1 MPQQLQQF
9 QAFIPMILLFI
20 VFYFLII
27 RPQQKRQKD
36 HQNLVSNLKVNDQAV
51 TIGGVYGKVV
61 KVKDNTFIL
70 RIAEKVEIEVEK
82 SAIAKKVNE

>member
-1 MPQQLQQF
+1 MPQQLQQI
-9 QAFIPMILLFI
+9 QTFIPMILLFI

-36 HQNLVSNLKVNDQAV
+36 HQSLVSNLKVNDQAV